1 MAIYTLSKDIK
12 YFPNPNLADETGI
25 IAIGGDLSVER
36 LINAYTTG
44 IFPWYNE
51 NEPILWWSPAKRAI
65 LYPKDIHIS
74 KSMKKFLKKEIYRI
88 TYDTCFEKVISL
100 CGATRK
106 ETWITKEIKEAYIKL
121 FNLGI
126 AHSVE
131 VWDEENNLIGGLYGE
146 SLGKIFF
153 GESMFSIKKNASKV
167 AFINL
172 AKNLEE
178 LNFDIIDCQVQNDYL
193 ESMGVI
199 EINRLEYLN
208 ILENSLQKPSLIGK
222 WNFK

>member
-36 LINAYTTG
+36 LINAYTSG

-51 NEPILWWSPAKRAI
+51 DEPILWWSPAKRAI

-74 KSMKKFLKKEIYRI
+74 KSMKKFLKKELYKV

-100 CGATRK
+100 CASTRK
-106 ETWITKEIKEAYIKL
+106 ETWITNDIKNAYIKL
-121 FNLGI
+121 FDLGI

-131 VWDEENNLIGGLYGE
+131 VWDEEDNLIGGLYGE

-172 AKNLEE
+172 AKNLEK

-193 ESMGVI
+193 KSMGVI
-199 EINRLEYLN
+199 EISRLKYLN
-208 ILENSLQKPSLIGK
+208 ILENSLQKPSLIGR
-222 WNFK
+222 WNFE